1 MMKIW
6 MIALFCLPLLVQAQ
20 DYTRE
25 GGQDGKSMS
34 EGARA
39 EMLVLPYHP
48 HYHISEVDRMMCPPT
63 MDVSTLRKKVRS
75 AITREIT
82 EAFSDS
88 LEVIDLSLQ
97 IYDEAIDIQEYMY
110 NAMDFEYVELKD
122 EEEKKKRFDIGLPK
136 RKDEKIYGAKN
147 HTKNGQLDRKE
158 ITHDRF
164 MMASVANTGAVD
176 YMQDRYGFE
185 HLLVITQLEIMRDL
199 DDPQAGGYVCS
210 MHFTLLDA
218 EGVAKD
224 GYKEIMKLNAEQ
236 LQYNSFKNEVIPAIA
251 REVLIKFWPNIHTQ
265 APISSDNTDY

>member
-1 MMKIW
+1 
-6 MIALFCLPLLVQAQ
+6 MIALFCLPFVVQAQ

-25 GGQDGKSMS
+25 GGQDDNSFA
-34 EGARA
+34 EGAVS

-82 EAFSDS
+82 QAFSDS

-110 NAMDFEYVELKD
+110 NAIDFEYVELKE

-136 RKDEKIYGAKN
+136 RKDEKVYGAKN
-147 HTKNGQLDRKE
+147 HTKNGQLDRRE
-158 ITHDRF
+158 IMHDRY
-164 MMASVANTGAVD
+164 MMASVANTAAVE

-185 HLLVITQLEIMRDL
+185 HLLVITQLEITRDL
-199 DDPQAGGYVCS
+199 DDPQSDGYVCS
-210 MHFTLLDA
+210 LHLTLLDA

-224 GYKEIMKLNAEQ
+224 GYKEIMKLSAEQ
-236 LQYNSFKNEVIPAIA
+236 LQYNSFKKEVIPALSQK
-251 REVLIKFWPNIHTQ
+251 VLIKFWPNIQTQ
-265 APISSDNTDY
+265 TPSSADNTDY